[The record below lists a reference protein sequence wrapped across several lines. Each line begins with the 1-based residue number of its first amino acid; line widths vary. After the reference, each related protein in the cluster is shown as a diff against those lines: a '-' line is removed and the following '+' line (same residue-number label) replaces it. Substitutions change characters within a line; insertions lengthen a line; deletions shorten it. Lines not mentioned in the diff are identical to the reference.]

1 MVDSFGDGLTSGG
14 ADGGYSLSV
23 NGVEIASANNNDY
36 FDSNTY
42 KFGTCGNG
50 PAPTPSPTPASTP
63 SPTPATTSPPVGG
76 GGGPTTCA
84 PITLEFITDSYPYEN
99 NFFLFNEDS
108 EEFLWDES
116 NFLENRT
123 YNYDACV
130 DPGVCVVFDIYDSFG
145 DGLEAPGKITLTFKG
160 EVIYSGGTF
169 NEGGNVRLCNE

>member
-84 PITLEFITDSYPYEN
+84 PITLELITDSYPSEI
-99 NFFLFNEDS
+99 NFFLRTDG
-108 EEFLWDES
+108 EEFLWDEYDFS
-116 NFLENRT
+116 ENQT
-123 YNYDACV
+123 YNYNACI
-130 DPGVCVVFDIYDSFG
+130 DPDVCVEFDFYDSFG
-145 DGLEAPGKITLTFKG
+145 DGLEAPGKITLAFKG
-160 EVIYSGGTF
+160 DVIFSGANFG
-169 NEGGNVRLCNE
+169 EGYNVRLCNE